1 MIITGEK
8 APDFEAVTTQGK
20 SIKLADFIGK
30 KNLVL
35 YFYPKDNS
43 PGCTRQACYFRD
55 TKAEFE
61 EKDAIILGVSLD
73 TDNSHRRFQE
83 KHDLNFPLISDREK
97 NLARRFG
104 VLRLGGLLGLK
115 RVTFVIDKEGTVIKV
130 IHSETNMHIHIDSA
144 LKALDSLQRK

>member
-1 MIITGEK
+1 MLEIGQK
-8 APDFEAVTTQGK
+8 APEFTSRDENGNE
-20 SIKLADFIGK
+20 IKLSDYKGK
-30 KNLVL
+30 KVVL

-115 RVTFVIDKEGTVIKV
+115 RVTFIIDKEGTVIKV

-144 LKALDSLQRK
+144 LKALDSL

>member
-1 MIITGEK
+1 MIIAGEK

-115 RVTFVIDKEGTVIKV
+115 RVTFIIDKEGTVIKV

-144 LKALDSLQRK
+144 LKALDSL

>member
-144 LKALDSLQRK
+144 LKALDSL

>member
-115 RVTFVIDKEGTVIKV
+115 RVTFIIDKEGTVIKV

-144 LKALDSLQRK
+144 LKALDSL